1 MKYCLLTL
9 TLALAACQ
17 SPERLA
23 SCEGPVFPLN
33 VDRWQPT
40 QSDLHVRDA
49 EALNES
55 P

>member
-1 MKYCLLTL
+1 ML
-9 TLALAACQ
+9 TLALGACQ
-17 SPERLA
+17 STERLA

-40 QSDLHVRDA
+40 QSDLQLRNA
-49 EALNES
+49 EALNER